1 MEISHP
7 RRILAVSRPDSGLLD
22 LVQGLTGSP
31 PTLTTETI
39 AGSTHNWPIKTSYYT
54 ATIPIWL
61 DEISDPSVWSAD
73 FLAPEAK
80 EVLTVLGAFIVCFRK
95 PINEKALQEVKVLM
109 EGVAEV
115 VKEGCGLMW
124 DGVCIA
130 VGMPQS
136 TTPYLE
142 KSFEEWEELCQE
154 FGFEFVDFEG
164 KGRNQYS
171 EPMGMERLKEALEA
185 NDWEGNDELGEAI
198 DLDALEHDSD
208 DAGSIGFGLDASDKA
223 EMEKEMRGMKQD
235 IYGGSNPGGEEELGD
250 EDVEDLQVLMQ
261 KMCEGCED
269 DIAGGEDGREADVE
283 DTDLKRFIS
292 FLSFFLRAGDC
303 NFYYLEM
310 RASLVDEYHL
320 THLYAHHWAS
330 SKYWYHNTQTP
341 VEIEANVY

>member
-22 LVQGLTGSP
+22 LVQGLTGSA
-31 PTLTTETI
+31 PTLTTDTI
-39 AGSTHNWPIKTSYYT
+39 AGTTHNWSIKTGYYT

-61 DEISDPSVWSAD
+61 DEISDASVWSAD
-73 FLAPEAK
+73 FLAPEAR

-95 PINEKALQEVKVLM
+95 PINDEALKEVKDLM

-124 DGVCIA
+124 DGVCLA

-142 KSFEEWEELCQE
+142 KSFDEWEELCQE
-154 FGFEFVDFEG
+154 YGFEFVDFES

-198 DLDALEHDSD
+198 DLEGLGNDSD
-208 DAGSIGFGLDASDKA
+208 DAGSIGFGLDAADKA
-223 EMEKEMRGMKQD
+223 EMEKEMRGMKQA
-235 IYGGSNPGGEEELGD
+235 IYGSGNDGEEEEPND
-250 EDVEDLQVLMQ
+250 QDVEDLQALML
-261 KMCEGCED
+261 KMQAVRDLGADMPEAERKNFAAKAVS
-269 DIAGGEDGREADVE
+269 DIMKK
-283 DTDLKRFIS
+283 L
-292 FLSFFLRAGDC
+292 
-303 NFYYLEM
+303 
-310 RASLVDEYHL
+310 
-320 THLYAHHWAS
+320 
-330 SKYWYHNTQTP
+330 
-341 VEIEANVY
+341 